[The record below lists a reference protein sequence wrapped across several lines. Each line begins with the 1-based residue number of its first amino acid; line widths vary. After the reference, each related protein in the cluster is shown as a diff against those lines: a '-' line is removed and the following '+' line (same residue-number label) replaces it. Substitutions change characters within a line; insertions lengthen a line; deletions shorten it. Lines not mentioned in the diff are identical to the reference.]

1 MAGLNQL
8 LKRPRVGG
16 KVLFDREKLA
26 ENQDNVIDYVR
37 IPTYVLPFDY
47 ATGGGIPCNVTTQ
60 FYGPFMSGK
69 TSLSYMAAKGLSHTC
84 LRCFQPVGKCKC
96 AVKAFIKTCP
106 TCGKPFGE
114 CSHKSDP
121 VELCETCGKTRLECT
136 CKSRLIQKTFLC
148 HLEGMPPDDL
158 YFETLGYDPSNLVIG
173 LPEYGEQACEM
184 IEAAI
189 KSDDCG
195 LVIVDSIAGIVPR
208 EELECAYEDAKVAMQ
223 ARLIARLF
231 RRISPILVQEYR
243 RGHLLG
249 VIFIN
254 QVRSNIGGGRF
265 DPGETTPGGWAAKH
279 GHRLSVRINQ
289 LSVDASTGEKDKA
302 DGMKNVAR
310 FSCSMLGSESKQQML
325 ILAGKAE
332 YKIVL
337 RDWEGYQ
344 SGSVLDANTCITLA
358 KENGFLA
365 KSNGIYEFKG
375 TAVRARVLSDIEQI
389 FKTNEFVNPKTGEV
403 TSGAA
408 DILRFMTVRYAKYN
422 AIKDII
428 ARNRKITQVKNPQQ
442 AQPTTPAEQA
452 VQPETEATQAS
463 QPESHGDE
471 QSEE

>member
-8 LKRPRVGG
+8 LTRPRVGG
-16 KVLFDREKLA
+16 KILFDQRKLLENREA
-26 ENQDNVIDYVR
+26 VIDYQR

-47 ATGGGIPCNVTTQ
+47 ATAGGIPCNVTTQ
-60 FYGPFMSGK
+60 FYGVFQGGK
-69 TSLSYMAAKGLSHTC
+69 TTIAYLAARGLSKTC
-84 LRCFQPVGKCKC
+84 MRCFQPVGKCKC
-96 AVKAFIKTCP
+96 PEKVFVKTCP
-106 TCGKPFGE
+106 TCGKPHGE
-114 CSHKSDP
+114 CSHKSEP
-121 VELCETCGKTRLECT
+121 IELCETCGKPRLECE

-158 YFETLGYDPSNLVIG
+158 YFKTLGYNSLDNMVIG

-189 KSDDCG
+189 QSDDCG
-195 LVIVDSIAGIVPR
+195 LVIVDSIAGLVPR

-231 RRISPILVQEYR
+231 RRISPILVREYR

-289 LSVDASTGEKDKA
+289 LSVDASSGEKDKS

-310 FSCSMLGSESKQQML
+310 FSCSMLGNEAKQQML
-325 ILAGKAE
+325 ILSGKAE
-332 YKIVL
+332 YKVVM
-337 RDWEGYQ
+337 RDWNGYA
-344 SGSVLDANTCITLA
+344 SGSILDANTCVTLA
-358 KENGFLA
+358 KENGFLE
-365 KSNGIYEFKG
+365 KTSNGYEFKG
-375 TAVRARVLSDIEQI
+375 TGITARVLSDIEQI
-389 FKTNEFVNPKTGEV
+389 FMENCYVNPKTGEILE
-403 TSGAA
+403 GAA

-422 AIKDII
+422 AIKDIM
-428 ARNRKITQVKNPQQ
+428 ARNRRITRVENPLEQVEE
-442 AQPTTPAEQA
+442 ADEAE
-452 VQPETEATQAS
+452 EY
-463 QPESHGDE
+463 
-471 QSEE
+471 EE